1 MMPKSHHARNGH
13 GTIRPECGLTFI
25 ELLVVTSLLAL
36 ALAALLPLLT
46 AGQQTWEHAHRRT
59 AMVQNARI
67 ALDRLV
73 REMRAAW
80 TLEVLTPTLIRFTRF
95 HGDGTGAFPT
105 VEFALN
111 AASNEL
117 EYRWRANW
125 AFRRQITVT
134 APQAVPAGYSVSV
147 TFDHAALVTAGKS
160 LASGNDVRMLY
171 WTGSS
176 WVELDRFR
184 DIPSAW
190 NTATTRLWF
199 RLQAAIAADGSD
211 GNYYLHYGNLSL
223 GTPPANGDHVFQDYE
238 DGATLAGWT
247 RRDGCTGTHSAS
259 ADGFVFTAADTQG
272 CHRQYS
278 KNVPHGDVEL
288 FWGFQSFN
296 TSSTDE
302 LQAGVSA
309 RRSDSGVGYVV
320 TLADE
325 GNATL
330 RIRYWTVWSTTGDA
344 IVSTPA
350 SVTPGTS
357 YYGRFYLVASDLRA
371 KYWAVGAAEPGW
383 MVTVTHTA
391 VASGAHYGQVDGY
404 AAPQDHRHRTI
415 IVRQRVASEPTTA
428 LGVEVDGT
436 RPDTLQPL
444 AGPFRSMSVQCF
456 DAAGASIA
464 CTSAASVRSVQISLV
479 VMDPQGV
486 VSDITVTARAFRQT
500 P

>member
-238 DGATLAGWT
+238 DGSTLAGWT

-288 FWGFQSFN
+288 FWGFW
-296 TSSTDE
+296 TSPTGASDA

-309 RRSDSGVGYVV
+309 RRNDTGAGYLV
-320 TLADE
+320 TLASE
-325 GNATL
+325 QNANL
-330 RIRYWTVWSTTGDA
+330 GLRYWTVWNSSGGL
-344 IVSTPA
+344 IGSVPA
-350 SVTPGTS
+350 SVTPGTN
-357 YYGRFYLVASDLRA
+357 YYGRFYLVGSSLSV
-371 KYWAVGAAEPGW
+371 KYWAVGTAEPAW
-383 MVTVTHTA
+383 MLTVTDTSA
-391 VASGAHYGQVDGY
+391 ASGNHYVQMDGF
-404 AAPQDHRHRTI
+404 AAPIDHRHRTI

-428 LGVEVDGT
+428 LGAEVDGT

-486 VSDITVTARAFRQT
+486 VSDITVTARAFRQV